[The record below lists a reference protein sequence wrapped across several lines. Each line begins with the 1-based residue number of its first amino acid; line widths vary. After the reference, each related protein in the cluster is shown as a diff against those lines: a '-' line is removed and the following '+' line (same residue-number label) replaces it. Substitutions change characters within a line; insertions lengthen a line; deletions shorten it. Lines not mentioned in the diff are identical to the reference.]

1 MLADRKMSPNAF
13 DRHATVVADV
23 HDDVKHAPRLP
34 PPPRSSPAVA
44 VGSPTPKLSPET
56 VSDAYPLCGAFSCT
70 AEAAA
75 TSKLKIGDPVPDTDA
90 TVTLA
95 ARNKSAAAFDRH
107 ASVVADVQDDV
118 KHAPRSPPPPRS
130 SPAVAVGSPTP
141 KSSPDTVTD
150 AYPLIGEFSRA
161 SDATAA
167 SKLYTALAVPAT
179 PPTLTADTPYVVLT
193 PLLKHPSVVAD
204 VHVDV
209 LHTAISSAPVA
220 LRSTEPKLSP
230 ATVKELPPL
239 TAEFCNQPDPTAASK
254 LYPTTCV
261 PTTPPTLTLDVCA
274 PVVVALDTHPKL
286 VADVHVDVLHAPSE
300 SDTLALG
307 SHTPK
312 LSPATVTELLPLSAK
327 FG

>member
-23 HDDVKHAPRLP
+23 HDDVKHAPRSP

-95 ARNKSAAAFDRH
+95 ARNKSATAFDRH

-167 SKLYTALAVPAT
+167 SKLKTGLPVPDTPAT
-179 PPTLTADTPYVVLT
+179 VTLALPKMSPNAFD
-193 PLLKHPSVVAD
+193 KHANVVAD
-204 VHVDV
+204 VHDDV
-209 LHTAISSAPVA
+209 
-220 LRSTEPKLSP
+220 K
-230 ATVKELPPL
+230 
-239 TAEFCNQPDPTAASK
+239 
-254 LYPTTCV
+254 
-261 PTTPPTLTLDVCA
+261 
-274 PVVVALDTHPKL
+274 
-286 VADVHVDVLHAPSE
+286 
-300 SDTLALG
+300 
-307 SHTPK
+307 HTPR
-312 LSPATVTELLPLSAK
+312 SP
-327 FG
+327 